1 MSTLDLVFA
10 WLKVV
15 SVWATI
21 AVFCGT
27 VVGIGIV
34 VARAVITALGGAL
47 G

>member
-10 WLKVV
+10 WLKVLA
-15 SVWATI
+15 VWATI
-21 AVFCGT
+21 AVFGGT

-34 VARAVITALGGAL
+34 VARAVITALGGEF